1 MNATWTVP
9 IDKCISNLE
18 QQRAMVVKKIAFDL
32 FRKVILKTP
41 VLTGRARA
49 NWLVSVA
56 EPRNETVDET
66 DKTGIRAIGNVQTV
80 IAGWN
85 ADSDIYLS
93 NNLPYIYGL
102 ERGRS
107 RKKAPKGMVKI
118 SIAEVLNEH

>member
-1 MNATWTVP
+1 MNATWTIP

-56 EPRNETVDET
+56 EPRSETVDET
-66 DKTGIRAIGNVQTV
+66 DKTGIRAIGNVQSV
-80 IAGWN
+80 ITGWN

-107 RKKAPKGMVKI
+107 RKKAPRGMVKI
-118 SIAEVLNEH
+118 SVTEVLNEH

>member
-1 MNATWTVP
+1 MNATWTIP

-56 EPRNETVDET
+56 EPRSETVDET
-66 DKTGIRAIGNVQTV
+66 DKTGIRAIGNVQSV
-80 IAGWN
+80 ITGWN

-107 RKKAPKGMVKI
+107 KKAPRGMVKI
-118 SIAEVLNEH
+118 SVTEVLNEH

>member
-1 MNATWTVP
+1 MNATWTIP

-49 NWLVSVA
+49 NWLVSVST
-56 EPRNETVDET
+56 PRSDTTDET
-66 DKTGIRAIGNVQTV
+66 DKTGMQTLSEVQGV
-80 IAGWN
+80 IANWK

-107 RKKAPKGMVKI
+107 RKKAPRGMVKI
-118 SIAEVLNEH
+118 SVTEFLNEH

>member
-1 MNATWTVP
+1 MNTTWTVP
-9 IDKCISNLE
+9 IDKCISNIE
-18 QQRAMVVKKIAFDL
+18 QQRTMIVKKIAFDL
-32 FRKVILKTP
+32 FRKIIFKTP

-56 EPRNETVDET
+56 APRNETVDET
-66 DKTGIRAIGNVQTV
+66 DKTGMKTLSEVQGV
-80 IAGWN
+80 IAGWES
-85 ADSDIYLS
+85 DSDIYLS

-107 RKKAPKGMVKI
+107 KKAPRGMVKI

>member
-1 MNATWTVP
+1 MNATWTIP

-41 VLTGRARA
+41 VLTGRARS
-49 NWLVSVA
+49 NWLVSVST
-56 EPRNETVDET
+56 PRSDTTDET
-66 DKTGIRAIGNVQTV
+66 DKTGMQTLSEVQGV
-80 IAGWN
+80 IANWE

-107 RKKAPKGMVKI
+107 KKAPRGMVKI
-118 SIAEVLNEH
+118 SVTEFLNEH

>member
-1 MNATWTVP
+1 MNATWTIP

-49 NWLVSVA
+49 NWLVSVST
-56 EPRNETVDET
+56 PRSDTTDET
-66 DKTGIRAIGNVQTV
+66 DKTGMQTLSEVQGV
-80 IAGWN
+80 IANWK

-107 RKKAPKGMVKI
+107 KKAPRGMVKI
-118 SIAEVLNEH
+118 SVTEFLNEH

>member
-66 DKTGIRAIGNVQTV
+66 DKTGIRAFGNVQTV

-107 RKKAPKGMVKI
+107 KKAPLGMVKI
-118 SIAEVLNEH
+118 SVSEVLSEH

>member
-1 MNATWTVP
+1 MNATWTIP

-49 NWLVSVA
+49 NWLVSVST
-56 EPRNETVDET
+56 PRSDTTDET
-66 DKTGIRAIGNVQTV
+66 DKTGMQTLSEVQGV
-80 IAGWN
+80 IANWE

-107 RKKAPKGMVKI
+107 RKKAPRGMVKI
-118 SIAEVLNEH
+118 SVTEFLNEH

>member
-56 EPRNETVDET
+56 EPRSETVDET
-66 DKTGIRAIGNVQTV
+66 DKTGIRAIGNVQSV
-80 IAGWN
+80 ITGWN

-107 RKKAPKGMVKI
+107 KKAPSGMVKI

>member
-1 MNATWTVP
+1 MNASWTVP
-9 IDKCISNLE
+9 IDKAIKDLDARRE
-18 QQRAMVVKKIAFDL
+18 VIVKKIAFDL
-32 FRKVILKTP
+32 FRKIIFKTP

-49 NWLVSVA
+49 NWLVSVST
-56 EPRNETVDET
+56 PRSDTTDET
-66 DKTGIRAIGNVQTV
+66 DKTGMQTLSEVQGV
-80 IAGWN
+80 IANWE

>member
-1 MNATWTVP
+1 MNATWTIP

-56 EPRNETVDET
+56 EPRSETVDET
-66 DKTGIRAIGNVQTV
+66 DKTGIRAIGNVQSV
-80 IAGWN
+80 ITGWN

>member
-18 QQRAMVVKKIAFDL
+18 QQRTMIVKKIAFDL
-32 FRKVILKTP
+32 FRKVIFKTP

-56 EPRNETVDET
+56 APRNETVDET
-66 DKTGIRAIGNVQTV
+66 DKTGIRAIGDVQSV
-80 IAGWN
+80 ITGWN

-107 RKKAPKGMVKI
+107 KKAPRGMVKI
-118 SIAEVLNEH
+118 SVSEVLNEH

>member
-56 EPRNETVDET
+56 EPRSETVDET
-66 DKTGIRAIGNVQTV
+66 DKAGIRAIGNVQSV
-80 IAGWN
+80 IAWWN

-107 RKKAPKGMVKI
+107 KKAPRGMVKI
-118 SIAEVLNEH
+118 SITEVLNEH

>member
-1 MNATWTVP
+1 MNTTWTIP

-18 QQRAMVVKKIAFDL
+18 QQLAMVVKKIAFDL

-56 EPRNETVDET
+56 EPRSETVDET
-66 DKTGIRAIGNVQTV
+66 DKTGMKTLSEVQGV
-80 IAGWN
+80 IAGWES
-85 ADSDIYLS
+85 DSDIYLS

-107 RKKAPKGMVKI
+107 KKAPRGMVKI

>member
-18 QQRAMVVKKIAFDL
+18 QQRTMIVKKIAFDL
-32 FRKVILKTP
+32 FRKIIFKTP

-49 NWLVSVA
+49 NWLVSVVA
-56 EPRNETVDET
+56 PRSETVDET
-66 DKTGIRAIGNVQTV
+66 DKTGMKTLSEVQGV
-80 IAGWN
+80 IAGWES
-85 ADSDIYLS
+85 DSDIYMS

-107 RKKAPKGMVKI
+107 KKAPQGMVKI